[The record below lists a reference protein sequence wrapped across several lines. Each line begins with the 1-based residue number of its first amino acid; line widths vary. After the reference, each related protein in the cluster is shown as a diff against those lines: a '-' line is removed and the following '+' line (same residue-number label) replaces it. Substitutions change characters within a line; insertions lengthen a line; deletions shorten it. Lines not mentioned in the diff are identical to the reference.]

1 MSSRLGFDELE
12 KNVVSK
18 GACIGC
24 SACVASCPFKGV
36 LDYAEGKPRL
46 IGECKICGIC
56 SRVCPRYK
64 VETGEL
70 DEMLFGRRRG
80 ADEVSGIYR
89 SVQVARATEPQV
101 RQRGQDG
108 GVASAIILNA
118 LDTGAIEGAVLTGI
132 DPNQPWRPLS
142 TFAKTREEVLA
153 CAGTKYCYSPIFQGL
168 KRALD
173 QGLKRVAL
181 VGTPCQIL
189 AMRRMQKANLRKL
202 VDPIVLSLGLFC
214 SESFSYQGL
223 MVEKI
228 QNGLGV
234 DLRTVAKMNIKGRMQ
249 VSLKNGKTLEIP
261 LKEARAYAQSSCKF
275 CEDFSS
281 EFADISLGGV
291 GLAGWTFTAART
303 ERGQNF
309 HDTAIKDGDLEV
321 KPAKEFQSALDL
333 LVRLSVSKRR
343 NAQRILWQDV

>member
-12 KNVVSK
+12 RNVVSK

-36 LDYAEGKPRL
+36 LDYVEGKPRL
-46 IGECKICGIC
+46 IGECKVCGIC
-56 SRVCPRYK
+56 PRVCPRYK
-64 VETGEL
+64 VETCEL
-70 DEMLFGRRRG
+70 DEMLFGRHRG
-80 ADEVSGIYR
+80 AEEISGIYR
-89 SVQVARATEPQV
+89 SVQVARATEAKV
-101 RQRGQDG
+101 RERGQDG

-118 LDTGAIEGAVLTGI
+118 LASGMIEAAVLAGI
-132 DPNQPWRPLS
+132 DPNQPWRPLP
-142 TFAKTREEVLA
+142 TTAKTREEVLA
-153 CAGTKYCYSPIFQGL
+153 CAGTKYCYSPVFQGL
-168 KRALD
+168 KNCLD

-181 VGTPCQIL
+181 IGTPCQIL
-189 AMRRMQKANLRKL
+189 AVRRMQKANLRKL
-202 VDPIVLSLGLFC
+202 VDPVVLCVGLFC

-228 QNGLGV
+228 QKGLGV
-234 DLRTVAKMNIKGRMQ
+234 DLHDVEKMNIKGRMQ
-249 VSLKNGKTLEIP
+249 VSLRDGRTLEIP
-261 LKEARAYAQSSCKF
+261 LKEARTYAQPACKF

-291 GLAGWTFTAART
+291 GLGGWTFTAVRT
-303 ERGQNF
+303 EQGQRF
-309 HDTAIKDGDLEV
+309 YDAAIKDGSLEV

-343 NAQRILWQDV
+343 NAQKTV